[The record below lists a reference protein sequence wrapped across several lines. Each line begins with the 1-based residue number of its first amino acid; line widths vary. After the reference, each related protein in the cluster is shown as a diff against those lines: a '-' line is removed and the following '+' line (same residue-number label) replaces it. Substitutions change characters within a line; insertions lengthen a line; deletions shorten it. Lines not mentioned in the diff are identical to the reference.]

1 MLRKEQERMISIFG
15 RKSKQLCFFML
26 PGTVY
31 AADPVELELLLKQ
44 QVHNQP
50 AYVEVS
56 TASRMQQSAS
66 QASQVTYIVTA
77 DEIERLNLRTLGEI
91 LTIFPGMYASS
102 DSTYGYLTS
111 RGIGR
116 PGDYNSRLLFLVD
129 GTRVNDNIYD
139 AGLIGSNFFLDT
151 RLIERVEYSPGTGSA
166 LYGNNAYLGVIN
178 IISKKVNDLQGASF
192 FTMTTDQHQHDIL
205 ASFGYR
211 DGSGHEG
218 YLAVSQNI
226 REKIYFPAVN
236 LAPELEGTLDNN
248 TDENTKFAGN
258 YTFRRFSIDFA
269 NVQRDRVEPN
279 VTADGRIE
287 NSQIQNDNRYLSAR
301 FNHKF
306 NNALEWFSH
315 FSTNQM
321 RFKTIN
327 PIQFPAIP
335 SAAFLIFD
343 VKGDWFNLDQRFHLH
358 WDEKQDWLFGFDLQ
372 RDYRQTYRYSIN
384 EIVTLSGISSD
395 NFRYGVFA
403 NYELQ
408 VIPNHRIIT
417 GIRYDHSD
425 QNVSEFSPK
434 LGWTWQVTAN
444 DQIRLNFGRAFR
456 APNEY
461 ELETNRF
468 YQAKLPESEQITTLE
483 VAWQKHWETN
493 WYHTLSLY
501 QNELENLITADLGMT
516 TLVDFFND
524 QPVTARGIEFT
535 AQRNWQN
542 LSELSISLSV
552 QQSKYQDNKRL
563 TNAPEQ
569 MFKLNYYL
577 PLWTDSFSMNYRLFA
592 ASKRYGL
599 LSDQPGFARH
609 DLVATWRASDDVTLQ
624 LGIKNVTNHRFTD
637 APLPSAQSLLQSGR
651 VCELSLRWSF
661 D

>member
-1 MLRKEQERMISIFG
+1 MLRKERGRMISLFG
-15 RKSKQLCFFML
+15 RKSKHVCLFLFS
-26 PGTVY
+26 GTVF

-44 QVHNQP
+44 QTHNQP
-50 AYVEVS
+50 AFVEVS
-56 TASRMQQSAS
+56 TASRIQQSAS

-139 AGLIGSNFFLDT
+139 AGLIGSNFFMDT

-178 IISKKVNDLQGASF
+178 IISKKVNDLQGLSF
-192 FTMTTDQHQHDIL
+192 FAMTTDQHQHDIL

-218 YLAVSQNI
+218 YLAVSQNL
-226 REKIYFPAVN
+226 RERIHFPDVN
-236 LAPELEGTLDNN
+236 LAPELAPAQQHN

-258 YTFRRFSIDFA
+258 YTFRRFSINFA
-269 NVQRDRVEPN
+269 QVQRDRIEPN
-279 VTADGRIE
+279 LTANGQIE
-287 NSQIQNDNRYLSAR
+287 NSQILNDNRYISAR
-301 FNHKF
+301 FTHKF
-306 NNALEWFSH
+306 SNSLEWFSH

-335 SAAFLIFD
+335 SPAFLIFD
-343 VKGDWFNLDQRFHLH
+343 VKGDWLNLDQRFHYH
-358 WDEKQDWLFGFDLQ
+358 WDETQDWLFGFDIQ

-384 EIVTLSGISSD
+384 EAITLSGISSD

-408 VIPNHRIIT
+408 VMPQHRMVT
-417 GIRYDHSD
+417 GIRYDHSA
-425 QNVSEFSPK
+425 QNVREFSPK
-434 LGWTWQVTAN
+434 LGWIWQAN
-444 DQIRLNFGRAFR
+444 TDEQVRLNFGRAFR

-483 VAWQKHWETN
+483 LAWQKHWQNN
-493 WYHTLSLY
+493 WYHTISIY
-501 QNELENLITADLGMT
+501 QNKLENLITADFGTT

-535 AQRNWQN
+535 TQKHWQN
-542 LSELSISLSV
+542 LSELTISVSL
-552 QQSKYQDNKRL
+552 QQSKYQDDERL

-569 MFKLNYYL
+569 MLKLNYHL
-577 PLWTDSFSMNYRLFA
+577 PLWSDSMSLDYRLFA

-599 LSDQPGFARH
+599 LTDQPGFARH
-609 DLVATWRASDDVTLQ
+609 DLVATWRGYENLTLQ
-624 LGIKNVTNHRFTD
+624 LGVKNITNHRFTD
-637 APLPSAQSLLQSGR
+637 APLPSAQSLMQSGR
-651 VCELSLRWSF
+651 VGELTLRWSF